1 MWQLIFGMI
10 FKKGSHKSLNFKV
23 SFSALISLGIWKS
36 NILLTREL
44 IQKFEFEGLISFGFY
59 LFVYFDSFNS
69 LVIELNVKRINP
81 KN

>member
-1 MWQLIFGMI
+1 M
-10 FKKGSHKSLNFKV
+10 SLNFKV